1 MVKYWWWLLVIFGNY
16 WWFWRFYT
24 DTDTD
29 TDELI
34 LTRSSVRLISAA
46 KKMHPNNH
54 KKVCKSY
61 KNHTRTKHGARV
73 TIICGSRANLQYRQH
88 DHWECSAAINMA
100 DDLVNI
106 WTLLSL
112 WRNSNAKLYT
122 KGWVK
127 MMMKNTSQ
135 NGWLHKNS
143 NLAGLQLASILI
155 FWGVKVNLWGSPQK
169 NLSHLPTTRSAIKSP
184 FCQSLAFF

>member
-16 WWFWRFYT
+16 WWFWRFY
-24 DTDTD
+24 TDTD